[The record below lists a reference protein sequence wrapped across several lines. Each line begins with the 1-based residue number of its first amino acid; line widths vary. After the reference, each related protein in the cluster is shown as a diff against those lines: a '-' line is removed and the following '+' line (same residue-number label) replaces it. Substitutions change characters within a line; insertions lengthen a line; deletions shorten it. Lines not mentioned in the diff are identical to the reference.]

1 MTVRQ
6 GEIHTFTIE
15 RANNEGEGV
24 VRTDGGFVLF
34 VPDALPGEEVT
45 CRVVQVKKNYGLAKV
60 LSRASDSPDRTKPRC
75 PHFGRCGGCQLQ
87 HMAYEAQLTLKT
99 TAVYDAL
106 KRIGGIAEP
115 AVEKCQP
122 SPSVWGYRNKASLPV
137 QRGRQENFIA
147 GFYKQRSHDIVQLTE
162 CKVLLPELEK
172 TLLRMVPALREIG
185 FSGYDERAQ
194 SKVINFIRHIVMRQ
208 GKFSGESL
216 CGVVGTKKLNA
227 GERNRLAR
235 KAEKDFPSLGGLIY
249 NINGSPGN
257 FIWGDAFETVRG
269 AAVMTECLDKYRFSF
284 EISSF
289 FQINSRQTVNLY
301 KKAADLALENAP
313 GRILELYSGV
323 GSLTAFLA
331 AGAEKVT
338 AVESWAPAARYII
351 PNTKNNGLDNV
362 EAYSG
367 RAEDLV
373 KELAS
378 ERYETVVL
386 DPPRSGCAPA
396 VIGAILE
403 TAPRRVVYVSCNP
416 ATLARDVKLLT
427 DDKYTLETAHPFDM
441 FPQTGHVETVV
452 SMLRADK

>member
-1 MTVRQ
+1 MRQ

-15 RANNEGEGV
+15 RTNNEGEGV

-60 LSRASDSPDRTKPRC
+60 LKRANGSPDRTDPPC

-87 HMAYEAQLTLKT
+87 HMAYEAQLTMKT

-106 KRIGGIAEP
+106 KRIGGIVEP
-115 AVEKCQP
+115 AVEKCLP
-122 SPSVWGYRNKASLPV
+122 SPSIWGYRNKASLPV
-137 QRGRQENFIA
+137 QRGTQERFIA
-147 GFYKQRSHDIVQLTE
+147 GFYKPRSHDIVQLKE

-172 TLLRMVPALREIG
+172 KLLRIVPALREIG
-185 FSGYDERAQ
+185 FSGYDEKKQ
-194 SKVINFIRHIVMRQ
+194 NKVINFIRHIVMRQ

-216 CGVVGTKKLNA
+216 CGVVGTKKLN
-227 GERNRLAR
+227 GTERKGLAR
-235 KAEKDFPSLGGLIY
+235 KAAESEFAPLSGLIY
-249 NINGSPGN
+249 NINRSSGN
-257 FIWGDAFETVRG
+257 FIWGDDFETVSG
-269 AAVMTECLDKYRFSF
+269 SAVMTECLDKYRFSF

-289 FQINSRQTVNLY
+289 FQINSEQTVKLY
-301 KKAADLALENAP
+301 KKAADLALESSP

-338 AVESWAPAARYII
+338 AVESWGPAAGYII
-351 PNTKNNGLDNV
+351 PNTQSSGLNNV

-373 KELAS
+373 KDLDNS
-378 ERYETVVL
+378 KYETVVL
-386 DPPRSGCAPA
+386 DPPRTGCAPE
-396 VIGAILE
+396 VIGAILKI
-403 TAPRRVVYVSCNP
+403 APRHIVYVSCNP
-416 ATLARDVKLLT
+416 ATLARDIKLLT
-427 DDKYTLETAHPFDM
+427 SDKYAIETAHPFDM
-441 FPQTGHVETVV
+441 FPQTGHVECVV
-452 SMLRADK
+452 SISRTDK